1 MSTSLVL
8 TIYALIATVVVHATV
23 YNGANIFISGV
34 AIAALIVMTIRRI
47 KSCK

>member
-8 TIYALIATVVVHATV
+8 TIYTLIATVVVHATV
-23 YNGANIFISGV
+23 FNGANILISGV
-34 AIAALIVMTIRRI
+34 AIAALIVMSIKRI